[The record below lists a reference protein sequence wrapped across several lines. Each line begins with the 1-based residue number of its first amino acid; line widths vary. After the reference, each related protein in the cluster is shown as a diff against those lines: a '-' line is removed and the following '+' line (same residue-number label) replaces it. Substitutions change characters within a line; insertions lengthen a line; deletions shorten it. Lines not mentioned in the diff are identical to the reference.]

1 MTDERWDELAADAV
15 GGSVSLG
22 TMFGSKG
29 LRTGTKYFA
38 IWWHSQL
45 VVKLP
50 VTRIEDVVGAGH
62 AIPFEPME
70 GRPMR
75 GWIVVEPSVDWVA
88 LVSEAQAFVE
98 SQRR

>member
-1 MTDERWDELAADAV
+1 MTDKRWDELAAAAV

-50 VTRIEDVVGAGH
+50 VARIEDVVGAGQ
-62 AIPFEPME
+62 AVPFEPME

-75 GWIVVEPSVDWVA
+75 GWIVVEPAADWGA

-98 SQRR
+98 S